1 MAEETGFHRTRL
13 SCRVLV
19 ATAGRGKRD
28 TGNPLVLSTYC
39 SPEISVVPGPVRK
52 SLVTPPTNHSLSG
65 GDPV

>member
-1 MAEETGFHRTRL
+1 MAEETGFHRKRL
-13 SCRVLV
+13 SCKVLV

-28 TGNPLVLSTYC
+28 TGVPLVLSTSS

-52 SLVTPPTNHSLSG
+52 SLVTPQTDSSPFD

>member
-1 MAEETGFHRTRL
+1 MAEETGFPRTRL

-28 TGNPLVLSTYC
+28 TGVPLVLSTYG

-52 SLVTPPTNHSLSG
+52 SLVTPQTDSSASG